1 MKNKLFILKKSEKYF
16 NWQKNTLI
24 IFAVLFT
31 INTYAQD
38 FDTKINST
46 ASELAKAIM
55 STGKQKVAIV
65 EFENLDNTQTQ
76 LGVFL
81 ADEISSS
88 LSNLTA
94 NQTKFS
100 VLERANLDQILE
112 EKRILKSF
120 DRSKLARD
128 LGKIDAADVLIS
140 ATITEFNGL
149 YRLNIKLLDTK
160 TGNSLSSYKT
170 SFVQEPSLKELQKQ
184 VVESSSTISRQIND
198 NDGVTMEVPKTS
210 SSLGD
215 VCFKIPNSKYN
226 AVLSVKKTATTDKI
240 KTIDVLSYQNATCV
254 YNLPSGVYLIEIAWY
269 SYNDNKNIT
278 RRVDTQEIKVVAGK
292 ENLYELKF

>member
-1 MKNKLFILKKSEKYF
+1 MKNKSTILQTIKCNLIRKK
-16 NWQKNTLI
+16 NILI
-24 IFAVLFT
+24 ILVLFT

-38 FDTKINST
+38 FDAKINST

-55 STGKQKVAIV
+55 SAGKQKVAIV

-88 LSNLTA
+88 LSNLTE

-100 VLERANLDQILE
+100 VLERANLDQIIE

-120 DRSKLARD
+120 DKSKLARD

-140 ATITEFNGL
+140 AAITEFNGL

-184 VVESSSTISRQIND
+184 VVESTSTTSLQTIN
-198 NDGVTMEVPKTS
+198 NNEIPMEIPKVS
-210 SSLGD
+210 SSVDD

-226 AVLSVKKTATTDKI
+226 AVLSVIKIGSSEKI
-240 KTIDVLSYQNATCV
+240 KTIDVLAYENATCI
-254 YNLPSGVYLIEIAWY
+254 YNIPCGVYQIEISWY
-269 SYNDNKNIT
+269 SYNDNKNST
-278 RRVDTQEIKVVAGK
+278 RRIDTKEVKVVAGK
-292 ENLYELKF
+292 DNLYELKF